1 MKIQICNAEFSAVS
15 KRLCHLL
22 DFEIAENGIPVKAIK
37 GDRIGVSF
45 SGSEAVIYY
54 KEQYQFFRELALLL
68 ARLKKE
74 SSFDITESGFFESPC
89 VMLDVSRGAVIKVE
103 AMKRIL
109 DFLAIMGYGSA
120 MLYTEDTVELPSRPS
135 FGYMRGRYTKDEL
148 VAIDDYAFEY
158 GIEMIPCIE
167 CYGHMGK
174 YLVWEEAFDIKDTD
188 EVLLAREDKT
198 FEFLDEW
205 ICRISSCFR
214 SRKIHIGMDE
224 AWDMG
229 RGKFLDKNGYVPP
242 FEIFNEYM
250 QRLVGITNKYGL
262 SPMMWSDMYFRI
274 SSKSGR
280 DYYDLTTEVPR
291 EVAEKIPEGV
301 TLVFWHYRGTP
312 GIDDVMLPKHKALG
326 HEVIHAG
333 GIWGWGGHLPENNLA
348 IEAAKTSVAAC
359 RRQGVNRTMTTVWSD
374 DGAECDL
381 FPQLLGLCA
390 FIENIYNPD
399 LTNEELKVRFAEVTG
414 GDYGAFYNMCQYH
427 NIFDG
432 RKYALWDR
440 FLGKSFFWQDIL
452 SGKFDAALFS
462 SPMSD
467 HYARWRE
474 YYSELAEKD
483 GAWQELYKHVFRIF
497 DYLAAK
503 TLIAEKLVP
512 AYKAKDT
519 KTLSEI
525 AYELLPSLLEKTEAV
540 YASHKARW
548 NAFNKRHGWLN
559 LDLRYAGVIQR
570 CKTAAEELNLYLKGE
585 IQCIEELKEGR
596 LMNVSP
602 NYNYIRIASPTG
614 KI

>member
-1 MKIQICNAEFSAVS
+1 
-15 KRLCHLL
+15 
-22 DFEIAENGIPVKAIK
+22 
-37 GDRIGVSF
+37 
-45 SGSEAVIYY
+45 
-54 KEQYQFFRELALLL
+54 
-68 ARLKKE
+68 
-74 SSFDITESGFFESPC
+74 
-89 VMLDVSRGAVIKVE
+89 
-103 AMKRIL
+103 
-109 DFLAIMGYGSA
+109 
-120 MLYTEDTVELPSRPS
+120 
-135 FGYMRGRYTKDEL
+135 
-148 VAIDDYAFEY
+148 
-158 GIEMIPCIE
+158 
-167 CYGHMGK
+167 
-174 YLVWEEAFDIKDTD
+174 
-188 EVLLAREDKT
+188 
-198 FEFLDEW
+198 
-205 ICRISSCFR
+205 
-214 SRKIHIGMDE
+214 
-224 AWDMG
+224 
-229 RGKFLDKNGYVPP
+229 
-242 FEIFNEYM
+242 
-250 QRLVGITNKYGL
+250 
-262 SPMMWSDMYFRI
+262 
-274 SSKSGR
+274 
-280 DYYDLTTEVPR
+280 
-291 EVAEKIPEGV
+291 
-301 TLVFWHYRGTP
+301 
-312 GIDDVMLPKHKALG
+312 
-326 HEVIHAG
+326 
-333 GIWGWGGHLPENNLA
+333 
-348 IEAAKTSVAAC
+348 
-359 RRQGVNRTMTTVWSD
+359 MTTVWSD

-474 YYSELAEKD
+474 YYSEFAEKD

-585 IQCIEELKEGR
+585 IQCIEELAEGR